1 MVNYSKFL
9 LIFVCFFSVIF
20 AENLTVIGIG
30 RLGLSLALSLE
41 KAGYN
46 VLGVDV
52 SSDYVSKL
60 NTKTLNSPE
69 PYINDY
75 LRTSQNFK
83 ATTSLQEGLEF
94 SDSYF
99 ILVSTT
105 TGVDGYDFNA
115 LSALLTEI
123 NAYRISNKKIIIC
136 STLFPGYVR
145 NTACHLLQDCK
156 NVDISY
162 NPPFIAQGTIIQ
174 GLRNP
179 DMVLIGEGSLESGE
193 FLQTVYESVCLNT
206 PYIARMSVESAEI
219 AKLALNCFVTA
230 KIAFANLIGDIADE
244 TPGADKVAILDAIG
258 KDQRI
263 GSRCLLPG
271 FGFGGP
277 CFTRDNRGLSRYAT
291 LKGIN
296 PLLFNATDQV
306 NDLHALFMAKKL
318 LEQNLDEYIFED
330 VSYKPNCPVK
340 IIEASQKVEV
350 AKHVAEHGKLVTIRD
365 TEEVI
370 HLLKEKYG
378 NLFNYVN
385 Q

>member
-1 MVNYSKFL
+1 MINYSKFL
-9 LIFVCFFSVIF
+9 LIFVCFFSVVF

-52 SSDYVSKL
+52 SSEYVSKL
-60 NTKTLNSPE
+60 NTKTLHSPE

-75 LRTSQNFK
+75 LETSQHFK
-83 ATTSLQEGLEF
+83 ATTSLEEGLAF

-105 TGVDGYDFNA
+105 TGVDGYDFTA
-115 LSALLTEI
+115 LSKLLTEI
-123 NAYRISNKKIIIC
+123 NSFKISNKRIVIC

-145 NTACHLLQDCK
+145 NTAWNLLKDCE
-156 NVDISY
+156 NIDISY
-162 NPPFIAQGTIIQ
+162 NPPFIAQGAIIN

-179 DMVLIGEGSLESGE
+179 DMVLIGEGSIEAGD

-206 PYIARMSVESAEI
+206 PHIARMSVESAEI
-219 AKLALNCFVTA
+219 AKLGLNCFVTA
-230 KIAFANLIGDIADE
+230 KIAFANLIGDIAEE

-258 KDQRI
+258 KDQRV
-263 GSRCLLPG
+263 GSKCLLPG

-277 CFTRDNRGLSRYAT
+277 CFTRDNRGLSRYAA
-291 LKGIN
+291 LKEIN
-296 PLLFNATDQV
+296 PLLFKATDEV
-306 NDLHALFMAKKL
+306 NDLHAIYMAKKL
-318 LEQNLDEYIFED
+318 LEQNLEEYIFED

-350 AKHVAEHGKLVTIRD
+350 AKHVAESGKPVTIRD

-370 HLLKEKYG
+370 HLLQEKYG
-378 NLFNYVN
+378 NLFNYEK